1 MSSSPVWHST
11 PASQPRPRIALRP
24 LALPVEHGGW
34 GLLFEPIGLGLL
46 VAPSWGGLF
55 IGLAF
60 VSGFLVR
67 QPLKLALQDLLRHK
81 RYPRTAWC
89 WGLASGYASLAL
101 FALTAALAFGGV
113 AALVLIAAAAP
124 LALIQIG
131 YDAKNKSRALLPEL
145 GGAIALSSSATAI
158 AVAGNRPLL
167 AAVTLS
173 AIILA
178 RAIPTIAYVR
188 ALVTRSHKQIAA
200 SGPALLLHAL
210 AIVAVAAFAP
220 MLAIVAMVLLFAR
233 AAWGLAHP
241 PQKAKTIGWTEIVWG
256 IVTVTLVAFAV

>member
-1 MSSSPVWHST
+1 MSSSPFWHST
-11 PASQPRPRIALRP
+11 PASHPRPRIALRP

-34 GLLFEPIGLGLL
+34 GLLFEPIVLGLL

-55 IGLAF
+55 IGLAYL
-60 VSGFLVR
+60 SGFLVR

-81 RYPRTAWC
+81 SYPRTPWC
-89 WGLASGYASLAL
+89 WGLAAGYASLAL
-101 FALTAALAFGGV
+101 FALAAALAFGGV
-113 AALVLIAAAAP
+113 AALLVIAASAP

-145 GGAIALSSSATAI
+145 GGAIALSSSAAAI
-158 AVAGNRPLL
+158 AVAANRPLL
-167 AAVTLS
+167 AAVALS

-188 ALVTRSHKQIAA
+188 ALVTRSHKQNAA
-200 SGPALLLHAL
+200 SWPALSLHAL
-210 AIVAVAAFAP
+210 AIVAVATFAP
-220 MLAIVAMVLLFAR
+220 LLATVAMVLLFAR
-233 AAWGLAHP
+233 AAWGLTHP

-256 IVTVTLVAFAV
+256 IVTVTLVALG

>member
-1 MSSSPVWHST
+1 MSSSPFWHSA
-11 PASQPRPRIALRP
+11 PASQSRPRIALRP

-34 GLLFEPIGLGLL
+34 GLLFEPIVLGLL
-46 VAPSWGGLF
+46 VAPSWGGFF
-55 IGLAF
+55 IGLAYL
-60 VSGFLVR
+60 SGFLVR
-67 QPLKLALQDLLRHK
+67 QPLKLALQDLLRRK
-81 RYPRTAWC
+81 RYPRTPWC
-89 WGLASGYASLAL
+89 WGLTAGYASLAL
-101 FALTAALAFGGV
+101 FALAAALAFAGV
-113 AALVLIAAAAP
+113 PALIPIAAAAP

-145 GGAIALSSSATAI
+145 GGAIALSSSAAAI

-167 AAVTLS
+167 AAVALS
-173 AIILA
+173 AIVLA

-200 SGPALLLHAL
+200 SWPALSLHAV
-210 AIVAVAAFAP
+210 AIVAVATFAP
-220 MLAIVAMVLLFAR
+220 LLATVAMVLLFAR

-256 IVTVTLVAFAV
+256 IVTVTLVAVG

>member
-1 MSSSPVWHST
+1 MSSSPFWHST
-11 PASQPRPRIALRP
+11 PASQPRPPIALRP

-34 GLLFEPIGLGLL
+34 GLLFEPIVLGML

-67 QPLKLALQDLLRHK
+67 QPLKLALQDLLRRK
-81 RYPRTAWC
+81 SYPRTPWC
-89 WGLASGYASLAL
+89 WGLTAGYASLAL
-101 FALTAALAFGGV
+101 FALAAALAFGG
-113 AALVLIAAAAP
+113 AAPLAVIAAAAP

-131 YDAKNKSRALLPEL
+131 YDAKNRSRALLPEL
-145 GGAIALSSSATAI
+145 GGAVALSSSAAAI
-158 AVAGNRPLL
+158 AVAGNASLL
-167 AAVTLS
+167 AALSLS

-188 ALVTRSHKQIAA
+188 ALVTRSHKQNAA
-200 SGPALLLHAL
+200 SWPSLSLHAL

-220 MLAIVAMVLLFAR
+220 MLAIAAMVLLLAR

-256 IVTVTLVAFAV
+256 IVTVALVAMAM